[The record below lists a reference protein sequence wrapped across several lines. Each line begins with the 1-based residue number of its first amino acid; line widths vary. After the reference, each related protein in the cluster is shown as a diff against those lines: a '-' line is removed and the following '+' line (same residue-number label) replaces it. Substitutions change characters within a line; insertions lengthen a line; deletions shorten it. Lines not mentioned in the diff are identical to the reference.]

1 MINNLILSRFVLV
14 SKDIM
19 ASSRINHNRHVV
31 MIQPDSN
38 FEEGEGIQKFKIRN
52 VEDDDFSMSVI

>member
-38 FEEGEGIQKFKIRN
+38 FEEGEGIQKFFEICL
-52 VEDDDFSMSVI
+52 